1 LEELCRNKIQCG
13 LIIGIQALEDAS
25 LSVVVME
32 LKKAFIYLKSNSIQ
46 RNFLEGKEKYIVLIK
61 KSFWLNF
68 NVLSGEIFVTYKNEK
83 NKE

>member
-1 LEELCRNKIQCG
+1 MEELCRNKIQCG